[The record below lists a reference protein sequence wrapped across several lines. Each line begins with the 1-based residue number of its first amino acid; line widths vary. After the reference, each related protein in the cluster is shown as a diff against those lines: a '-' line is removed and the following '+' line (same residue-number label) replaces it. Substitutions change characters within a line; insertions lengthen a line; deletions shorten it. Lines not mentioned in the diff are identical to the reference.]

1 MTHLQMLLG
10 DGLEL
15 EASHKVSAW
24 CPSPSAWANESKIFL
39 HFVDFVVMSMPVG
52 LDSVVWAT
60 GFSVNTW
67 MIRRKSRNRSLTVV
81 SVLKSCFLHLG
92 HFSFSSL

>member
-39 HFVDFVVMSMPVG
+39 HFVDFVVMSVPVG

-67 MIRRKSRNRSLTVV
+67 MIR
-81 SVLKSCFLHLG
+81 
-92 HFSFSSL
+92 